1 MKDPQQSGASNQA
14 DQELLEHLQAELQDA
29 RLLYDATVEHS
40 EAIEEQLAQKNL
52 ELQRL
57 SEKLSL
63 YLEPQVF
70 AAIFSGARSVEIQ
83 AVRKKLTIFFS
94 DIIGFTT
101 ITDSL
106 EPEELSAL
114 LNEYL
119 TEVTEIAR
127 RHGATVNKYIGDA
140 VVAFFGDPETAGE
153 REDALRC
160 VEMAINIQRSLRNLR
175 RKWTDRGIEQPFHC
189 RIGVN
194 TGYCTVGNFG
204 SAARMDYT
212 AIGGEMNLTARIQGL
227 ADKDGILVSH
237 ATWALVHDRV
247 PMLEREPALL
257 KGFPVPV
264 RLYRVLDTQSE
275 TEERVISERGG
286 GYNIQVDL
294 DSLSEETR
302 AAVRAAAQRIIDGTQ
317 PQ

>member
-1 MKDPQQSGASNQA
+1 MNASDKSGSSETVDTHVLQQLH
-14 DQELLEHLQAELQDA
+14 DELQDA
-29 RLLYDATVEHS
+29 RLLYEATVEHS

-52 ELQRL
+52 VLQRL

-63 YLEPQVF
+63 YLEPKVF
-70 AAIFSGARSVEIQ
+70 EAIFSGARNVEIQ

-101 ITDSL
+101 ITDSI
-106 EPEELSAL
+106 EPEDLSEL

-153 REDALRC
+153 QEDALRC
-160 VEMAINIQRSLRNLR
+160 VEMAIDIQRSLRALR
-175 RKWTDRGIEQPFHC
+175 KKWAARGIERPFHC
-189 RIGVN
+189 RIGIN

-204 SAARMDYT
+204 SATRMDYT

-237 ATWALVHDRV
+237 ATWALVHDRF
-247 PMLEREPALL
+247 PMIEREPAAL

-264 RLYRVLDTQSE
+264 RLYRVIDTEAGGS
-275 TEERVISERGG
+275 ERVITERGG
-286 GYNIQVDL
+286 GYDIQVDL
-294 DSLSEETR
+294 DGLTGE
-302 AAVRAAAQRIIDGTQ
+302 ALAKVRNIAQQILDGTRR
-317 PQ
+317 

>member
-1 MKDPQQSGASNQA
+1 MTAPDQQALQQL
-14 DQELLEHLQAELQDA
+14 QEELQDTK
-29 RLLYDATVEHS
+29 LLYEATLEHS
-40 EAIEEQLAQKNL
+40 AAVEEQLADRNL

-63 YLEPQVF
+63 YLEPKVF
-70 AAIFSGARSVEIQ
+70 AAIFSGARGVEIQ

-106 EPEELSAL
+106 EPEELSNL

-153 REDALRC
+153 QEDALRC
-160 VEMAINIQRSLRNLR
+160 VEMAIDIQRSLRGLR
-175 RKWTDRGIEQPFHC
+175 KTWAARGIEQPFHC
-189 RIGVN
+189 RIGIN

-204 SAARMDYT
+204 SATRMDYT

-237 ATWALVHDRV
+237 STWALVHDKF
-247 PMLEREPALL
+247 PMIEREPAML

-264 RLYRVLDTQSE
+264 RLYRVLDTE
-275 TEERVISERGG
+275 ADTTDRVISERGG
-286 GYNIQVDL
+286 GYHIQVDL
-294 DSLSEETR
+294 DGMTEEAR
-302 AAVRAAAQRIIDGTQ
+302 AAARAAAQRILDGTQ
-317 PQ
+317 R

>member
-1 MKDPQQSGASNQA
+1 MNATGESAADMSSLQQ
-14 DQELLEHLQAELQDA
+14 LRAELEDT
-29 RLLYDATVEHS
+29 RLLYEATVEHS
-40 EAIEEQLAQKNL
+40 EAIEEQLAEKNQQL
-52 ELQRL
+52 RRL

-63 YLEPQVF
+63 YLEPKVF
-70 AAIFSGARSVEIQ
+70 EAIFSGARTVEIQ

-153 REDALRC
+153 QQDALRC
-160 VEMAINIQRSLRNLR
+160 VEMAIDMQRSLRVLR
-175 RKWTDRGIEQPFHC
+175 KKWGQRGIERPFHC
-189 RIGVN
+189 RIGIN

-204 SAARMDYT
+204 SATRMDYT

-237 ATWALVHDRV
+237 ATWALVHDKV
-247 PMLEREPALL
+247 PMIEREPAAL

-264 RLYRVLDTQSE
+264 RLYRVLDRE
-275 TEERVISERGG
+275 DDNAGRVISARGG
-286 GYNIQVDL
+286 GYDVQVDL
-294 DSLSEETR
+294 DGLTSEAREKVR
-302 AAVRAAAQRIIDGTQ
+302 GAARQILEGTGGA
-317 PQ
+317 

>member
-1 MKDPQQSGASNQA
+1 MNAPNQGEAAGKMDQDMLQQ
-14 DQELLEHLQAELQDA
+14 LQDELQDTKF
-29 RLLYDATVEHS
+29 LYEATLEHS
-40 EAIEEQLAQKNL
+40 EAIEEQLAHKNL
-52 ELQRL
+52 ELQHL

-101 ITDSL
+101 ITDAL
-106 EPEELSAL
+106 EPEELSDL

-153 REDALRC
+153 RADALRC
-160 VEMAINIQRSLRNLR
+160 VEMAIDIQRSLRGLR
-175 RKWTDRGIEQPFHC
+175 KKWAARGIERPFHC
-189 RIGVN
+189 RIGIN

-204 SAARMDYT
+204 SATRMDYT

-227 ADKDGILVSH
+227 AEKDGILVSH
-237 ATWALVHDRV
+237 ATWALVHDNI
-247 PMLEREPALL
+247 PMIEREPASL

-264 RLYRVLDTQSE
+264 RLYRVLA
-275 TEERVISERGG
+275 EEDGITGRVISERGG
-286 GYNIQVDL
+286 GYDIQVDL
-294 DSLSEETR
+294 DGLTDEARDT
-302 AAVRAAAQRIIDGTQ
+302 VRMVARQILDATGAS
-317 PQ
+317 

>member
-1 MKDPQQSGASNQA
+1 MTTVDENGGTGVDHTGALQQLR
-14 DQELLEHLQAELQDA
+14 DELQDA
-29 RLLYDATVEHS
+29 RMLYEATIEHS

-57 SEKLSL
+57 SQKLSL

-70 AAIFSGARSVEIQ
+70 AAIFSGARNVEIQ

-101 ITDSL
+101 ITDSI
-106 EPEELSAL
+106 EPEELADL

-119 TEVTEIAR
+119 TEVTDIAR

-153 REDALRC
+153 QEDAIRC
-160 VEMAINIQRSLRNLR
+160 VEMAIDIQRSLRGLR
-175 RKWTDRGIEQPFHC
+175 RKWAARGIERPFHC
-189 RIGVN
+189 RIGIN

-204 SAARMDYT
+204 SASRMDYT

-237 ATWALVHDRV
+237 ATWALVHDRF
-247 PMLEREPALL
+247 PMIEREPATL
-257 KGFPVPV
+257 KGFPVAV
-264 RLYRVLDTQSE
+264 RLYRVLDAEAANS
-275 TEERVISERGG
+275 ERVISERGG
-286 GYNIQVDL
+286 GYDIQVDL
-294 DSLSEETR
+294 DGLSGEAR
-302 AAVRAAAQRIIDGTQ
+302 DAVRQAAQRIIDGTRDL
-317 PQ
+317 

>member
-1 MKDPQQSGASNQA
+1 MKASDTGGEDGNVNEQM
-14 DQELLEHLQAELQDA
+14 LLQLQDELQDIKF
-29 RLLYDATVEHS
+29 LYEATLSHS
-40 EAIEEQLAQKNL
+40 EAVEEQLADRNL

-70 AAIFSGARSVEIQ
+70 AAIFSGTRNVEIQ

-94 DIIGFTT
+94 DIISFTS

-106 EPEELSAL
+106 EPEELSEL

-153 REDALRC
+153 QADALRC
-160 VEMAINIQRSLRNLR
+160 VEMAIDIQRRLRGLR
-175 RKWTDRGIEQPFHC
+175 KKWAARGIERPFHC
-189 RIGVN
+189 RIGIN

-204 SAARMDYT
+204 SATRMDYT

-237 ATWALVHDRV
+237 STWALVHDKI
-247 PMLEREPALL
+247 PMIEREPATL

-264 RLYRVLDTQSE
+264 RLYRVLDTEAGSS
-275 TEERVISERGG
+275 ERVISERGG
-286 GYNIQVDL
+286 GYDIQVDL
-294 DSLSEETR
+294 DGLSEEAR
-302 AAVRAAAQRIIDGTQ
+302 AIVQAAARRMLDGTRG
-317 PQ
+317 

>member
-1 MKDPQQSGASNQA
+1 MNVSDISGADGLTDKDTQ
-14 DQELLEHLQAELQDA
+14 QLHEELQDTK
-29 RLLYDATVEHS
+29 LLYEATLEHS
-40 EAIEEQLAQKNL
+40 AAIEEQLAQKNL
-52 ELQRL
+52 ELQQL

-63 YLEPQVF
+63 YLEPKVF
-70 AAIFSGARSVEIQ
+70 AAIFSGARNVEIQ

-160 VEMAINIQRSLRNLR
+160 VAMAIDIQRSLVDLR
-175 RKWTDRGIEQPFHC
+175 KKWAARGIERPFHC
-189 RIGVN
+189 RIGIN

-204 SAARMDYT
+204 SASRMDYT

-237 ATWALVHDRV
+237 ATWALVHDKF
-247 PMLEREPALL
+247 PMIEREPATL

-264 RLYRVLDTQSE
+264 RLYRVLDPE
-275 TEERVISERGG
+275 AGNTEQVISARGG
-286 GYNIQVDL
+286 GYAIEVDL
-294 DSLSEETR
+294 DGLTADARAKLRKIAQQILDET
-302 AAVRAAAQRIIDGTQ
+302 AA
-317 PQ
+317 P